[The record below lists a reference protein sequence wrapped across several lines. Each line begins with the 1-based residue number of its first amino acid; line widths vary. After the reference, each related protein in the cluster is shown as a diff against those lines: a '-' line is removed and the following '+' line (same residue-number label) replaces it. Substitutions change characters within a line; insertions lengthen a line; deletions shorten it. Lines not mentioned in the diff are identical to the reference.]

1 MVQPMVMAMSGLRTT
16 RTILIPK
23 PKLRKVKLM
32 PSFFYAIPL
41 AAVVSL
47 VYTTSRYELPSRF
60 VPSAAVMFVKTIIG
74 LGLLY
79 GVLWYFSS

>member
-1 MVQPMVMAMSGLRTT
+1 
-16 RTILIPK
+16 
-23 PKLRKVKLM
+23 M